1 MIPYPRP
8 SLDPHPSL
16 RPDTHYRLSLDP
28 SSKLDLWAN
37 LRHVLGFSGLK
48 ERGVRRHL
56 QLGLG
61 APSHYHPHKTPVL
74 ATCLPWTQKFR
85 SQLKASHV
93 SASSLTCSSP
103 FAGESDRATL
113 LNVLEG
119 RVSWSSPMATHLSE
133 DAQDFIKAALQKA
146 VG

>member
-1 MIPYPRP
+1 M
-8 SLDPHPSL
+8 
-16 RPDTHYRLSLDP
+16 
-28 SSKLDLWAN
+28 DLWAN
-37 LRHVLGFSGLK
+37 LRHMLGFSGLK
-48 ERGVRRHL
+48 ERCQEASPVRAGGPQSL
-56 QLGLG
+56 
-61 APSHYHPHKTPVL
+61 HPHETPVL
-74 ATCLPWTQKFR
+74 ATCLPRAQKFR

-93 SASSLTCSSP
+93 CASSLTCSSP

-119 RVSWSSPMATHLSE
+119 RVSWSGPMATHLSE